1 MTTTTDRGK
10 LISAGGSWLLENRA
24 TSSDYVRGR
33 IPKTK
38 KVKGRKVTKGYRDI
52 LEPSPELKK
61 LQREILEQLRTY
73 GIGVHNAA
81 HAYRANRGIYSMA
94 ERHVGKKKVI
104 RIDLADFFDTV
115 TPVMVLGNLPK
126 TVPTQL
132 RKLVENW
139 CFLDDKL
146 PQGAPSSPLL
156 SNVAFFATD
165 VKIQSFVRNWRRR
178 KSPAEELKP
187 QVNDRASAVAYTR
200 YSDDLVFS
208 SNYVHL
214 NHIIPLICSII
225 RKSGFVVNRKKV
237 RKADA
242 RKERQYVTGIVV
254 NEKMSAPKD
263 LRRRIRT
270 DLHRMIRDV
279 VTDKCPPLHQ
289 INQQGEIIP
298 LNPGKVEYP
307 FAKIQGEVRFVES
320 VCPSQA
326 EPLLRRLDVLVDV
339 HTKPSPE
346 WSDETSVY
354 VNKCQRKSS

>member
-1 MTTTTDRGK
+1 MLTSTDRGK
-10 LISAGGSWLLENRA
+10 LISAGGAWLLENKA

-38 KVKGRKVTKGYRDI
+38 KVKGRKVMKGYRDI
-52 LEPSPELKK
+52 LEPSPELKQ

-115 TPVMVLGNLPK
+115 TPVMVLSNLPK
-126 TVPTQL
+126 SVPKQL
-132 RKLVENW
+132 LTLIENW
-139 CFLDDKL
+139 CFLEGKL

-156 SNVAFFATD
+156 SNVAFFSTD

-178 KSPAEELKP
+178 KSTAEELKP
-187 QVNDRASAVAYTR
+187 QVNDRASAVTYTR

-237 RKADA
+237 RKADS

-263 LRRRIRT
+263 LRRRLRT

-279 VTDKCPPLHQ
+279 VLDKCPPLHQ
-289 INQQGEIIP
+289 VNLQGEIIP

-307 FAKIQGEVRFVES
+307 FAKIEGEVRFVES

-326 EPLLRRLDVLVDV
+326 EPLLRRLDVLVEV
-339 HTKPSPE
+339 HTLNPKE
-346 WSDETSVY
+346 WSDGTSVY
-354 VNKCQRKSS
+354 VEKCRRKSS